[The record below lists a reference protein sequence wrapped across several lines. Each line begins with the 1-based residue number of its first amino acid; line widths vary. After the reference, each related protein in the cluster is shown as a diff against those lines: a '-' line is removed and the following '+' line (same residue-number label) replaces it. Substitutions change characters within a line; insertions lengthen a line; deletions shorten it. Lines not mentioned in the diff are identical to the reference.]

1 MRYCSFNVNSIRAIQ
16 EKMDLNEVFSK
27 LDLDVIGIEETKMS
41 TDDSDKFP
49 LKMDGYHFYETISK
63 VKKGYS
69 GVAVFSKK
77 EPLSVHYGLIDGK
90 YDEEGR
96 AITLE
101 FEDLYFVCLYVPN
114 SGEGLKRLPFRMEF
128 QKDLERY
135 LAFLQAKKPVVLT
148 GDLNVAKEDID
159 IKNPASNH
167 QNAGFT
173 AEEREAMRH
182 LLSSC
187 DMVDTFR
194 LLHPDEVKYSWWS
207 YRFKARERNAG
218 WRIDYFLVSSCLK
231 DKVKE
236 SEILNDVM
244 GSDHCPVTLE
254 LL

>member
-1 MRYCSFNVNSIRAIQ
+1 MKYCSFNVNSIRAIQ

-27 LDLDVIGIEETKMS
+27 LALDVIGIEETKMS
-41 TDDSDKFP
+41 TDDPDKFP

-148 GDLNVAKEDID
+148 GELIVAKDDID

-173 AEEREAMRH
+173 DEERED
-182 LLSSC
+182 SS
-187 DMVDTFR
+187 FR
-194 LLHPDEVKYSWWS
+194 LLRS
-207 YRFKARERNAG
+207 
-218 WRIDYFLVSSCLK
+218 I
-231 DKVKE
+231 
-236 SEILNDVM
+236 
-244 GSDHCPVTLE
+244 
-254 LL
+254 

>member
-1 MRYCSFNVNSIRAIQ
+1 
-16 EKMDLNEVFSK
+16 MDLNEVFSK
-27 LDLDVIGIEETKMS
+27 LALDVIGIEETKMS
-41 TDDSDKFP
+41 TDDPDKFP

-173 AEEREAMRH
+173 DEEREAMRH

-187 DMVDTFR
+187 DMAPGTTAMR
-194 LLHPDEVKYSWWS
+194 LRSRLSRAMGASTVPLSSRKLPTTMHSYVRASVWSASW
-207 YRFKARERNAG
+207 AERNWCA
-218 WRIDYFLVSSCLK
+218 
-231 DKVKE
+231 
-236 SEILNDVM
+236 
-244 GSDHCPVTLE
+244 
-254 LL
+254 

>member
-16 EKMDLNEVFSK
+16 EMMDLNEVFSK

-135 LAFLQAKKPVVLT
+135 LAFLQAKKPIVLT
-148 GDLNVAKEDID
+148 GD
-159 IKNPASNH
+159 
-167 QNAGFT
+167 
-173 AEEREAMRH
+173 
-182 LLSSC
+182 
-187 DMVDTFR
+187 
-194 LLHPDEVKYSWWS
+194 
-207 YRFKARERNAG
+207 
-218 WRIDYFLVSSCLK
+218 
-231 DKVKE
+231 
-236 SEILNDVM
+236 
-244 GSDHCPVTLE
+244 
-254 LL
+254 

>member
-1 MRYCSFNVNSIRAIQ
+1 M
-16 EKMDLNEVFSK
+16 
-27 LDLDVIGIEETKMS
+27 
-41 TDDSDKFP
+41 
-49 LKMDGYHFYETISK
+49 
-63 VKKGYS
+63 
-69 GVAVFSKK
+69 
-77 EPLSVHYGLIDGK
+77 
-90 YDEEGR
+90 
-96 AITLE
+96 
-101 FEDLYFVCLYVPN
+101 
-114 SGEGLKRLPFRMEF
+114 
-128 QKDLERY
+128 
-135 LAFLQAKKPVVLT
+135 AFLQAKKPVVQT

-173 AEEREAMRH
+173 DEEREAMRH